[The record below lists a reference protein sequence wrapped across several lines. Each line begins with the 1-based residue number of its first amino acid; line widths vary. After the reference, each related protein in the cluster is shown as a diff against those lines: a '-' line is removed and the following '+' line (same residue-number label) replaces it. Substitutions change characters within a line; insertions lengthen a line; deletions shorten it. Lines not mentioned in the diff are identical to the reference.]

1 MKTRIAGIAA
11 LLPFVFIVAG
21 CATEPKAYE
30 GLASAKELQANKEG
44 PAEYVYKAPNVDFKQ
59 YTKFII
65 PPAAIYQGADAQF
78 GDVPDKDKQEIANF
92 LGSEFTRVLG
102 EGYQVVTQPGPGVAV
117 LKLTLAG
124 LETTNSAGSTLAHLT
139 PAGIAMNL
147 AKTGGGAQGSF
158 MGSVTFAGE
167 IYDSQSNKLIAAFV
181 TKAHA
186 KAMDYSAVVGAL
198 GSSKVGVTA
207 GAEDFKAAIDR
218 IQKGQ

>member
-1 MKTRIAGIAA
+1 MKTKIAGIAA
-11 LLPFVFIVAG
+11 LLPFVLIVAG

-30 GLASAKELQANKEG
+30 SLASAKELQPNKEG
-44 PAEYVYKAPNVDFKQ
+44 PAEYLYKAPNVDFKQ

-78 GDVPDKDKQEIANF
+78 GDVPDKDKQEMADF

-102 EGYQVVTQPGPGVAV
+102 EGYPIVAQPGPGVAQI
-117 LKLTLAG
+117 KLTLAG
-124 LETTNSAGSTLAHLT
+124 LETTNSAGATLSHLA
-139 PAGIAMNL
+139 PVGIAMNL

-167 IYDSQSNKLIAAFV
+167 IYDSQSNTLIAAFV
-181 TKAHA
+181 TKQHA
-186 KAMDYSAVVGAL
+186 AAMDLTSVLGAL
-198 GSSKVGVTA
+198 DSSKAGVTKGA
-207 GAEDFKAAIDR
+207 GDFKAAIDK